1 MNLYLRDNIWW
12 IDVSIKGQRHRVTTE
27 QGNKRLAQAFLKD
40 YVKRVN
46 GGEVLPKIST
56 RVSHSL
62 KDLSLSAALTRAYRT
77 TWAGNKDLKGYMG
90 IGKQLE
96 KLVGGEILL
105 KNISALTVTKL
116 KEDLMET
123 DLANGTIN
131 RKMAVLSSILNVAK
145 DEWEVEINIPSF
157 KFLPER
163 NARTRIFTYEEE
175 DRMIE
180 WFKTCPKP
188 EMADLVAVLFDT
200 GARLSEALRITGKDV
215 TQSGYVRFE
224 RTKNGEGRGIPMT
237 DRVKSILGTLAHD
250 TKAFPTLNKNI
261 SCKLMQDFREA
272 HYIEDSEW
280 VLHTCR
286 HTCATRLLEA
296 GVDIY
301 TVKEWLG
308 HKSIET
314 TLRYAKMTNMKL
326 NQAKDLLEK
335 RRAA

>member
-1 MNLYLRDNIWW
+1 MSLYLRDNIWW
-12 IDVSIKGQRHRVTTE
+12 IDETILGERYRVSTDTGSVRAAKQFQRD
-27 QGNKRLAQAFLKD
+27 FI
-40 YVKRVN
+40 KRVN
-46 GGEVLPKIST
+46 GGEVLPNKPT
-56 RVSHSL
+56 RGSSPSMGMTL
-62 KDLSLSAALTRAYRT
+62 GDALDRALDT
-77 TWAGNKDLKGYMG
+77 TWAGNKDWSGYNT
-90 IGKQLE
+90 IAKQL
-96 KLVGGEILL
+96 KHLVGGEILL
-105 KNISALTVTKL
+105 KTISSATVSKL

-131 RKMAVLSSILNVAK
+131 RKMAVLSSVLNVAK
-145 DEWEVEINIPSF
+145 DEWSIELTLPTF
-157 KFLPER
+157 KYLPER
-163 NARTRIFTYEEE
+163 NARTRIFTIEEE
-175 DRMIE
+175 ELMLDYWRKE
-180 WFKTCPKP
+180 KP
-188 EMADLVAVLFDT
+188 VMADLVVILFDT
-200 GARLSEALRITGKDV
+200 GCRLSEALRLTGKDV

-237 DRVKSILGTLAHD
+237 ERVKSILGTLAHD

-261 SCKLMQDFREA
+261 ACKAMQDFREA
-272 HYIEDSEW
+272 NYIEDAEW